1 MVAATD
7 ALNSP
12 VEAGEPIRA
21 KMRVHAYMHTSNTA
35 PARARIRFAFF
46 HDDQILSLPYSI
58 PKNLVYGKQKLVY
71 NNHRWIFK
79 IKEQY
84 TMSEKK
90 FVGPVARYGV

>member
-35 PARARIRFAFF
+35 PARARMRFAFF
-46 HDDQILSLPYSI
+46 MMIKSFLYRI
-58 PKNLVYGKQKLVY
+58 VY
-71 NNHRWIFK
+71 RK
-79 IKEQY
+79 I
-84 TMSEKK
+84 
-90 FVGPVARYGV
+90 